1 MLEHKL
7 KKNLKPKRVII
18 LGKIEDPP
26 ADGDIHQRM
35 PSHGYG
41 YGMRLC

>member
-1 MLEHKL
+1 
-7 KKNLKPKRVII
+7 

-26 ADGDIHQRM
+26 ADGDMHQRM

-41 YGMRLC
+41 YGMRLG